1 MYKLVFYVPVDDL
14 EKVKSAVFSTG
25 AGKIGEYD
33 QCCWQVMGQ
42 GQFRPLEDS
51 QPSIGKR
58 HQLTKVDEY
67 RVELVCADELV
78 AAAVGALKKAH
89 PYEEPAYDV
98 WRLEII

>member
-14 EKVKSAVFSTG
+14 EKVKSAVFSTC
-25 AGKIGEYD
+25 ADKIGEYD

-67 RVELVCADELV
+67 RVELVCANELV
-78 AAAVGALKKAH
+78 SAAIAALKKSH